1 MAIQRYQ
8 YETSPRK
15 LEEIYRQEK
24 PKVPKKNVAPR
35 KKTVSKTEIIHK
47 SNRTKI
53 IISLIA
59 VFASIFAISYRNSKI
74 DESFTKNEELKQ
86 AYLSIEKENEQ
97 MKVDIENS
105 LNFSNIAQEAQQ
117 LLGMQKLSTKQIIYV
132 NLPKKDYIQPA
143 AESIVI
149 EKDESIFDKILNA
162 LKDKSSVKVIIQ
174 SLINKFWFRTDDI
187 FTIEDAQKQIG
198 KEEKEKVSTTIS
210 ENAKETNY
218 NFLLNK
224 LISRDTS
231 ISESFNKYTQ
241 NDYVYDTKL
250 FSQELKTF
258 EAIRFYIRWI

>member
-1 MAIQRYQ
+1 VAIQRYQ

-117 LLGMQKLSTKQIIYV
+117 LLGMQKLSPKQTVYIS
-132 NLPKKDYIQPA
+132 LPKEDYV
-143 AESIVI
+143 EYRT
-149 EKDESIFDKILNA
+149 EE
-162 LKDKSSVKVIIQ
+162 VII
-174 SLINKFWFRTDDI
+174 
-187 FTIEDAQKQIG
+187 E
-198 KEEKEKVSTTIS
+198 EEKTPIKEFFDNIKNIVS
-210 ENAKETNY
+210 K
-218 NFLLNK
+218 K
-224 LISRDTS
+224 
-231 ISESFNKYTQ
+231 
-241 NDYVYDTKL
+241 
-250 FSQELKTF
+250 
-258 EAIRFYIRWI
+258 